1 MRVQPLPSPPCD
13 SICRSRVEVFALT
26 FQTPAMTAPSGRVAA
41 DAGAGG
47 RVAAAT
53 RPRPAIRHDLIL
65 VMVSPLRRAPGVATR
80 GPGGAAWAA
89 ERRVGL
95 LLRGERELDGPVLA
109 VVDQGAADQQ
119 RLAGGGLAG
128 VPAVDLEHAPGRVV
142 LAHEHDPAAAG
153 AVEPGQAADRGVGQ
167 VGDHPVDDR
176 ALAAGLLDGDVVL
189 HVAGVGGAAP
199 LALHRGGPG
208 RGRGGAGERDPGR
221 DDGAGEELS
230 HGFSS
235 RSESGDHRV
244 RGAPAARR
252 ATATWPPSVSLR
264 PRRGGGPRLSCS
276 AGRRA
281 GTAAPRT
288 KAFANTGSA
297 ELTAMV
303 ERVAPSISALLA
315 DGVPHTKPATVETL
329 ADRHDKQDVVHA
341 LIRLAVTGQV
351 EESGGRYLPAATGT

>member
-13 SICRSRVEVFALT
+13 SICRSRVEVFAFT

-41 DAGAGG
+41 DAAAGG

-65 VMVSPLRRAPGVATR
+65 VMVSPLRRAPAVATR

-95 LLRGERELDGPVLA
+95 LLRGERELDGPVLP

-142 LAHEHDPAAAG
+142 LAHDHDPAAAG
-153 AVEPGQAADRGVGQ
+153 AVEPGQAADRSVGQ

-189 HVAGVGGAAP
+189 HVAGVGRAAP

-208 RGRGGAGERDPGR
+208 RSRGGAGERDPDR
-221 DDGAGEELS
+221 DDGAGEKLS
-230 HGFSS
+230 HGFSR
-235 RSESGDHRV
+235 RSESGDHRI
-244 RGAPAARR
+244 RGELPARR
-252 ATATWPPSVSLR
+252 AMTTWPPAFHSELVVAAGRVSVIR
-264 PRRGGGPRLSCS
+264 PGGGLALRGS
-276 AGRRA
+276 
-281 GTAAPRT
+281 AAPAT
-288 KAFANTGSA
+288 PA
-297 ELTAMV
+297 E
-303 ERVAPSISALLA
+303 
-315 DGVPHTKPATVETL
+315 G
-329 ADRHDKQDVVHA
+329 
-341 LIRLAVTGQV
+341 
-351 EESGGRYLPAATGT
+351 